1 MCNEDEDKLYEDY
14 KKAGDI
20 DVLKSQY
27 QEIYFF
33 VNPTGDDM
41 VMKLDSTIQQAS
53 SYRPH
58 YHEFAVH
65 FPARFLESVE
75 NVLFV
80 GGGDSMVLHEVLKCK
95 YKIVSL
101 VLWELN
107 HRRDLY

>member
-1 MCNEDEDKLYEDY
+1 ME
-14 KKAGDI
+14 
-20 DVLKSQY
+20 VLRSQY
-27 QEIYFF
+27 QDIYFF

-95 YKIVSL
+95 QKSGL
-101 VLWELN
+101 FVLSEQK
-107 HRRDLY
+107 HRLQLCLTICYSISIAMLCQIQP